1 MNNFT
6 HICPNCFADKQTA
19 TQCPSC
25 GYEETLTEQNPLYL
39 KPRTLL
45 NQRYLIG
52 NVIGHGG
59 FGITYMS
66 WDIKLERKVAIKEFL
81 PTALATRTSE
91 TSDGKTKYTVTAIGA
106 QKEAFKIGLKK
117 FLKEAKILAGFTH
130 ENIVRVIDY
139 FENHDTGYIVM
150 EYVGQEDLS
159 QFIKRQSEKR
169 LTVAQALEIFF
180 PILNA
185 LKVIHANGIY
195 HQDISLQNIRIV
207 DGNKPVLIDFGA
219 ARYIVGEMSQSVE
232 KVFKPGYSPLEQIT
246 SRGKIGP
253 WTDIYACG
261 AMFYAMIVG
270 ELPPQSID
278 RLDQDDLI
286 SPDQKVEISPS
297 VNDAVLKALSVRI
310 GDRFQTAEEF
320 ETALKSPTLKAN
332 EKKRFLTAAAGV
344 FLVVAIIVVGMIVVN
359 PFGTKYR
366 YTNEVPDNQP
376 SELAQQQF
384 ELEQQRALLAQE
396 RERLANQKKEI
407 EQRELVQKLRECQN
421 HFQANSLAMAESGT
435 ALTCYQAVLKKHPN
449 NTQALIGLKNIEARY
464 ITWAEGALNKAQ
476 RDQAKRY
483 LARLR
488 QVNPQSSQLAALEK
502 RLSTLSS
509 YRYVDNGDGTVT
521 DNRSGL
527 IWLKNANCFG
537 KQDWHEAEKLVAK
550 LAHGQCGLRDGSKSG
565 MWRLPTKDEW
575 EAMIDEEYSF
585 PTLSNA
591 AGTGK
596 WKEEDAFSGVESSYY
611 WSSTSYAPNASFA
624 WFVNLGSGNVYVGLK
639 STTRYVWP
647 VRGEV

>member
-19 TQCPSC
+19 KQCPSC

-52 NVIGHGG
+52 TVIGHGG

-66 WDIKLERKVAIKEFL
+66 WDCKLERKIAIKEFL

-91 TSDGKTKYTVTAIGA
+91 TSDGKTKYTVTAISEQA
-106 QKEAFKIGLKK
+106 EAFKIGLKK
-117 FLKEAKILAGFTH
+117 FLKEAKILASFTH
-130 ENIVRVIDY
+130 DNIVRVIDY
-139 FENHDTGYIVM
+139 FENYETGYIVM

-169 LTVAQALEIFF
+169 LTVAQALEIFL

-246 SRGKIGP
+246 TRGNIGP

-270 ELPPQSID
+270 KLPPQSID

-286 SPDQKVEISPS
+286 PPNQQIEISPAL
-297 VNDAVLKALSVRI
+297 NDAVLKALSVRI

-320 ETALKSPTLKAN
+320 ETALKNPPKAKK
-332 EKKRFLTAAAGV
+332 KKRLLAVAGGV
-344 FLVVAIIVVGMIVVN
+344 FLVVAIIVVGMIVVKTITRQPGTIFQDRLKDGSLGPQMVWIPAGTFQMGDIQGGGDADEQPVHQVSVAQFAMGRYEITFAEYDKFAQATGREKPDDRGWGRGNRPVIYVSWHDVKAYADWLTEQTGQNYRLPTEAEWEYAARAGTNTKYWWGNEIGANQANCINDYCKDNFEYTAPVGSFSPN
-359 PFGTKYR
+359 PFGLHDTAGNVWEWTCSEYEDR
-366 YTNEVPDNQP
+366 YQGKEKRCVSDAGLFVLRGGSWDDIAWRTRAADRTRNVPANRNGG
-376 SELAQQQF
+376 LGV
-384 ELEQQRALLAQE
+384 
-396 RERLANQKKEI
+396 RLA
-407 EQRELVQKLRECQN
+407 
-421 HFQANSLAMAESGT
+421 
-435 ALTCYQAVLKKHPN
+435 
-449 NTQALIGLKNIEARY
+449 
-464 ITWAEGALNKAQ
+464 
-476 RDQAKRY
+476 
-483 LARLR
+483 R
-488 QVNPQSSQLAALEK
+488 Q
-502 RLSTLSS
+502 
-509 YRYVDNGDGTVT
+509 
-521 DNRSGL
+521 
-527 IWLKNANCFG
+527 
-537 KQDWHEAEKLVAK
+537 
-550 LAHGQCGLRDGSKSG
+550 
-565 MWRLPTKDEW
+565 
-575 EAMIDEEYSF
+575 
-585 PTLSNA
+585 
-591 AGTGK
+591 
-596 WKEEDAFSGVESSYY
+596 
-611 WSSTSYAPNASFA
+611 
-624 WFVNLGSGNVYVGLK
+624 
-639 STTRYVWP
+639 
-647 VRGEV
+647 